1 LNAYQGNY
9 KRGVKNMIIGYAR
22 VSTQDQSLDLQLDA
36 LTKANC
42 IKIFEEHASGKS
54 TERPELKAMFEML
67 REGDTVVV
75 WKLDRIGRNT
85 KHLIEIA
92 EKFKELGV
100 NFVSLKE
107 NIDTSTA
114 VGNFFFQLMAALAE
128 FERENMIER
137 TTAGLKA
144 ARSRGRYGGRPKVNQ
159 KKIDMA
165 FKMYDSQQYTI
176 EQICEACG
184 ISNATLYRRLAERD
198 SKPKE
203 LVAK

>member
-1 LNAYQGNY
+1 
-9 KRGVKNMIIGYAR
+9 MIIGYAR
-22 VSTQDQSLDLQLDA
+22 VSTQEQSLDLQLDA
-36 LTKANC
+36 LTNANC
-42 IKIFEEHASGKS
+42 IKIFEEHSSGKS
-54 TERPELKAMFEML
+54 TERPELQAMFDML

-92 EKFKELGV
+92 EKFKSLGV

-107 NIDTSTA
+107 NIDTSNA
-114 VGNFFFQLMAALAE
+114 MGNFFFQLMAALAE

-144 ARSRGRYGGRPKVNQ
+144 ARSRGRLGGRPKVNK

-165 FKMYDSQQYTI
+165 LTMYDSKQYTI
-176 EQICEACG
+176 AQICEACG
-184 ISNATLYRRLAERD
+184 ISNATLYRYVDKREIE
-198 SKPKE
+198 SKQ

>member
-1 LNAYQGNY
+1 
-9 KRGVKNMIIGYAR
+9 MIIGYAR
-22 VSTQDQSLDLQLDA
+22 VSTQDQSLDLQIDA

-42 IKIFEEHASGKS
+42 TRIFKEHASGKS
-54 TERPELKAMFEML
+54 TERPELQAMFDIL

-92 EKFKELGV
+92 EKLDNLGV

-107 NIDTSTA
+107 NIDTSHA
-114 VGNFFFQLMAALAE
+114 IGNFFFQLMAALAE

-144 ARSRGRYGGRPKVNQ
+144 ARARGKYGGRPKVNR

-165 FKMYDSQQYTI
+165 LTMYDSKQYTI
-176 EQICEACG
+176 AQICEACG
-184 ISNATLYRRLAERD
+184 ISNATLYRYDKKREKE
-198 SKPKE
+198 SKE
-203 LVAK
+203 LIAK